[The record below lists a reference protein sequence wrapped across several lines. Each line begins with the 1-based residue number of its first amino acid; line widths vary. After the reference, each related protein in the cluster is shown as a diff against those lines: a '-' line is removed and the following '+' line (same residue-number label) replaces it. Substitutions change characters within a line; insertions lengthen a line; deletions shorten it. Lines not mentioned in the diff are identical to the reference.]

1 MRRQMVTTIYNNN
14 YYLRGG
20 IGSML
25 KRSAREKDKGNSACA
40 LLSLYAYTY
49 EPFNAYRVNNKP
61 FCYYVLPKRRT
72 FSVCFLFCF
81 VWLFVCLFV
90 LINEANWWTWDS
102 QIRWCLEIPSMT
114 QPRPHCAFPGFWIN
128 WDGHKRWSLLPHIF
142 WSKIGSGFWEPGSTP
157 PPRIFRSTPS
167 ETWSL
172 VASLPVSIHLLIIKC
187 FNDLHDLYD
196 HDKFC
201 VCL

>member
-1 MRRQMVTTIYNNN
+1 MRGQMVTTIYNNN

-25 KRSAREKDKGNSACA
+25 KRSARENDKGNSACA

-49 EPFNAYRVNNKP
+49 APLNVYRVNNKP

-81 VWLFVCLFV
+81 VWLFFCLFV

-102 QIRWCLEIPSMT
+102 QILWCLEIPSMT
-114 QPRPHCAFPGFWIN
+114 QPPPHCAFPWLL
-128 WDGHKRWSLLPHIF
+128 DKLRWAQTMATAASHFLVQNRVMILRTGQHTPTKNF
-142 WSKIGSGFWEPGSTP
+142 QEYPLGDLKPGS
-157 PPRIFRSTPS
+157 
-167 ETWSL
+167 
-172 VASLPVSIHLLIIKC
+172 
-187 FNDLHDLYD
+187 
-196 HDKFC
+196 KFTC
-201 VCL
+201 QHPLANYQML

>member
-49 EPFNAYRVNNKP
+49 APFNVYRVNNKP

-114 QPRPHCAFPGFWIN
+114 QPRPHCAFPWLL
-128 WDGHKRWSLLPHIF
+128 DKLRWTQAMVTAASHFLVQNRVRILRTGQHTPTKIF
-142 WSKIGSGFWEPGSTP
+142 QEYPLGDLKPGSKFTCQHP
-157 PPRIFRSTPS
+157 
-167 ETWSL
+167 L
-172 VASLPVSIHLLIIKC
+172 ANYQLL
-187 FNDLHDLYD
+187 
-196 HDKFC
+196 
-201 VCL
+201 